1 MKKSISIILS
11 ILCITALVGCG
22 NKKSDAP
29 TSSKPDNSV
38 EQKQDVN
45 KSTDSNLKQ
54 ENTDTNNSSTKKQEN
69 ADKNNNSTK
78 KQENINKNNNSTK
91 TPKDTNKN
99 KKVSQ
104 NTNSTKISNKNIL
117 TKDFSQ
123 VSSMEIIY
131 NDTSKKY
138 SIDKDKDFIKKVYDS
153 ILNTKT
159 TLNKY
164 AQESDPIFTINL
176 VYKSGEKNIIKS
188 TETGEFIYRVLD
200 NKSQWSGGRN
210 NNLFQIIK
218 NNK

>member
-1 MKKSISIILS
+1 MKKSISIILL

-69 ADKNNNSTK
+69 
-78 KQENINKNNNSTK
+78 INKNNNSTK
-91 TPKDTNKN
+91 TQKDTNKN